1 MDTIDTD
8 QRNQHFR
15 EEVLPG
21 AMDGIKNAPPGT
33 SITGPVSNPFN
44 EIDATGILI
53 QEGIKKAAESD
64 PCH

>member
-1 MDTIDTD
+1 M
-8 QRNQHFR
+8 
-15 EEVLPG
+15 
-21 AMDGIKNAPPGT
+21 IKNAPPGT

-53 QEGIKKAAESD
+53 QEGIEKAAESD